1 MNFIFFLDRS
11 TISVLSFIP
20 YSFFAKWSHLKAKKR
35 GDDYNALKNAIGLQI
50 IDQVIREYPK
60 MKVNKDSLILR
71 IVHIILSLIT
81 NDFFCI

>member
-1 MNFIFFLDRS
+1 M
-11 TISVLSFIP
+11 
-20 YSFFAKWSHLKAKKR
+20 
-35 GDDYNALKNAIGLQI
+35 KNAIGLQI

-81 NDFFCI
+81 NDFFYI